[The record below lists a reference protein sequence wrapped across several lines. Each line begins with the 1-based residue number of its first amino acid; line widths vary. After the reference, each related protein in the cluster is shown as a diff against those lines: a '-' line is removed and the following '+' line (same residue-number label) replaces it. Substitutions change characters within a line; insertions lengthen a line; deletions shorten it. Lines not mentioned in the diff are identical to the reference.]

1 MRIVTRD
8 DIQSIGDAA
17 SLMQF
22 LDEKLGLP
30 IPEGLGLG
38 EIVAD
43 FSPYSL
49 GLSGDIA
56 REILSCQEISG
67 ASGEPS
73 GIFLIRFRSEEDC
86 SEVLRLVSG
95 APRLRG
101 RNLADFGFI
110 CMGENY
116 QPFAFAYFSDSAGGD
131 WQNAELTV
139 FSWTEA
145 KTVVHTGAEH
155 VLPDVFFP
163 APSPGPDDP
172 PVTPGV
178 NERPDDLPDPEDRAV
193 VSYAEVPLNVPE
205 LPVQEETGLARV
217 VSPSSDALLAK
228 IDNTGPP
235 LGDRWELNRGYVE
248 TGCNLAFVIDE
259 SKREQLIGEDAKS
272 DELIKRAIGR
282 PQIKR
287 WQLTPKYLI
296 FIPSGKFRQWP
307 WSGRN
312 ESEAEQI
319 FADEYPAIHEH
330 LNGYSDKLKT
340 RSRQGEFYWELAA
353 RAEYPEF
360 RHPKIVYRG
369 GIAIQA
375 YYDTSGAFIL
385 QNSCY
390 FIPTDDL
397 SLLAILNGKLF
408 HFYAQ
413 ARYQSSFRKPL
424 SAKSWIS
431 FYLPGQ
437 KSQLLSFPVAERTE
451 AQKAALAAYVQLI
464 LDEPDSREVPAL
476 EEEIDALVYA
486 LYRLTEAERALIEE
500 HR

>member
-8 DIQSIGDAA
+8 DIQGIGDAA

-56 REILSCQEISG
+56 RKIMSCQEISG

-73 GIFLIRFRSEEDC
+73 SIFLIRFRSKEDC

-116 QPFAFAYFSDSAGGD
+116 QPFAFAYFSDSVGGD

-145 KTVVHTGAEH
+145 KTVVHTSAEH

-178 NERPDDLPDPEDRAV
+178 NERPDDPPDPEDLAV
-193 VSYAEVPLNVPE
+193 VSYSRE
-205 LPVQEETGLARV
+205 
-217 VSPSSDALLAK
+217 SLLAK
-228 IDNTGPP
+228 LKVVSYSRESLLAKLKKGGLP
-235 LGDRWELNRGYVE
+235 LGQQWTILSGNIVTRLNR
-248 TGCNLAFVIDE
+248 AFVIE
-259 SKREQLIGEDAKS
+259 EFKREQLIAEDPASAQLMRPLVRVPK
-272 DELIKRAIGR
+272 KKKWGPQRA
-282 PQIKR
+282 
-287 WQLTPKYLI
+287 YLI
-296 FIPSGKFRQWP
+296 WIPNGRHKQWP
-307 WSGRN
+307 WSVTTD
-312 ESEAEQI
+312 EAAAERI
-319 FADEYPAIHEH
+319 FAETYPAISNH
-330 LNGYSDKLKT
+330 LNRYRDKLKN
-340 RSRQGEFYWELAA
+340 RSAFHRGEFYWELSVDDQSPDNRPRIIYPDGSSM
-353 RAEYPEF
+353 RA
-360 RHPKIVYRG
+360 
-369 GIAIQA
+369 
-375 YYDTSGAFIL
+375 
-385 QNSCY
+385 CY
-390 FIPTDDL
+390 VEGDALRFLGTFSIPTTDL
-397 SLLAILNGKLF
+397 SLLAILNSKLF
-408 HFYAQ
+408 HWWAQ
-413 ARYQSSFRKPL
+413 SECRAPGETLLKFK
-424 SAKSWIS
+424 KSDIEV
-431 FYLPGQ
+431 
-437 KSQLLSFPVAERTE
+437 FPVAERTE
-451 AQKAALAAYVQLI
+451 EQKAALAGYVQLI
-464 LDEPDSREVPAL
+464 LDEPNSSEVPAL